1 MKFLPKTI
9 SILII
14 LSACSEKVPS
24 GSETW
29 NVIQEEIL
37 TPQCVNCH
45 SQGTAIAKQSG
56 LILSDGS
63 SYGAMV
69 GVPPKNIAAKNDNLV
84 IVSNEG
90 GLKGLGKS
98 FLWEKINAH
107 DREHY
112 LSDHQNYGQMM
123 PPGDNFLND
132 GQLQFIRA
140 WIEAGAPEL
149 GIVAD
154 EKLLLDSNKYK
165 PPPFHPLDP
174 PEKGFQ
180 VHLGPFEVPPNF
192 EREFFHYTDTRLNE
206 DVFVNRIQIE
216 MRPGSHHFI
225 LYSFEPDTKSG
236 WLPDFGVNRELRDPD
251 GAIHTSTLITMLN
264 HQFFTGTQWPRMDY
278 KLPEGVALRLTSK
291 FGLDQNAHY
300 VNRSD
305 SVIVGEVYSNI
316 HTIDKLQVEHI
327 AELFAFS
334 NTDFSL
340 PPKKVTTVERT
351 YRVNKDMYIGQM
363 FSHAHE
369 LMTEFIVKVSG
380 GSRDGEVVYW
390 TDDWQHPPILE
401 YDPLIELKSG
411 EGLSLIATFDNSTDQ
426 TVKFGFLSTDE
437 MMIVFG
443 WYFE

>member
-1 MKFLPKTI
+1 
-9 SILII
+9 
-14 LSACSEKVPS
+14 
-24 GSETW
+24 
-29 NVIQEEIL
+29 
-37 TPQCVNCH
+37 
-45 SQGTAIAKQSG
+45 
-56 LILSDGS
+56 
-63 SYGAMV
+63 
-69 GVPPKNIAAKNDNLV
+69 
-84 IVSNEG
+84 
-90 GLKGLGKS
+90 
-98 FLWEKINAH
+98 
-107 DREHY
+107 
-112 LSDHQNYGQMM
+112 
-123 PPGDNFLND
+123 
-132 GQLQFIRA
+132 
-140 WIEAGAPEL
+140 
-149 GIVAD
+149 
-154 EKLLLDSNKYK
+154 
-165 PPPFHPLDP
+165 
-174 PEKGFQ
+174 
-180 VHLGPFEVPPNF
+180 
-192 EREFFHYTDTRLNE
+192 
-206 DVFVNRIQIE
+206 

-251 GAIHTSTLITMLN
+251 GAIHTSTLTTMLN

-426 TVKFGFLSTDE
+426 TVTFGFLSTDE